1 MQNFDRMKCDTARA
15 VPDLVPAAGAGQLPQ
30 HVVHVQLTGQA
41 RGQFLQDVRRVWG
54 EIHRRPTKCPRF
66 HEGETTTDSIDGMT
80 FPGVKR
86 MPDRASQRVGR
97 KFDGLPI
104 VHAMIVRGL

>member
-1 MQNFDRMKCDTARA
+1 MQSFDRMKCDTARA
-15 VPDLVPAAGAGQLPQ
+15 VPDLVPAAGAGQLPH

-41 RGQFLQDVRRVWG
+41 
-54 EIHRRPTKCPRF
+54 RF

-86 MPDRASQRVGR
+86 MPDRVSQRVG
-97 KFDGLPI
+97 
-104 VHAMIVRGL
+104 